1 MDEEEK
7 VGTNASTDHDKTEL
21 NKDWL
26 TAKGIEVGFTGRL
39 VLDDGDDANVD
50 HQQSSG
56 HEQLGPSVTSASRD
70 VGTL

>member
-1 MDEEEK
+1 MPK
-7 VGTNASTDHDKTEL
+7 IQK
-21 NKDWL
+21 
-26 TAKGIEVGFTGRL
+26 IGFTGRL

-50 HQQSSG
+50 HQQGRG